1 MTTKTQDGAVPTVTK
16 SVNMARMG
24 QPRFL
29 SLVGLPANQVAF
41 KVIRNDNGELTMAAP
56 HIARKRNTQR
66 SDTLVSI
73 EFELETSD
81 DTIKSTM
88 ADWGV
93 TDYTVETT
101 ADKKVVKCADAGTK
115 SVMRIDMGGKVATIL
130 KPISNSSENKP
141 HISVVRYT
149 FDKEAFPVEDDI
161 GIWMRSHHIDFS
173 GDKVENQDL
182 AITVT
187 RGAPLAEGE
196 DTRTLEVDTG
206 VRLTV
211 CRADTQDVPDDLIAV
226 VNDTAYGS
234 WGWGQLDFTATM
246 ADVEFC
252 EVGREAM
259 ETLDS
264 VIRNILFYSDLPVAV
279 RKDLVVRATSQFSD
293 FIVTLMDALPA
304 RVVVANRSLT
314 PKETP
319 MSNAT
324 AATGTTTTADP
335 VVADA
340 TTADAKSAMTC
351 VSCGCKTA
359 KRAEACPECGAPDP
373 SVAKKSDTLTRA
385 DVAQMITEAVTSAL
399 AAQAVVR
406 SEPAATPAADPA
418 PAPAASPVESELLVA
433 IRSVQALG
441 ESVKAVAER
450 VQSLEGATTVRSD
463 GGDGKQTARKDVFAG
478 MFGKATA

>member
-1 MTTKTQDGAVPTVTK
+1 MTTTPTVTK
-16 SVNMARMG
+16 SVNLAKMG
-24 QPRFL
+24 QPKFL

-56 HIARKRNTQR
+56 HITRKRTQR
-66 SDTLVSI
+66 SEPLISI
-73 EFELETSD
+73 EFELEVSEEA
-81 DTIKSTM
+81 IRSTM

-101 ADKKVVKCADAGTK
+101 ADKKVVKCADAGEK
-115 SVMRIDMGGKVATIL
+115 SVMRIDMGDKVATIL
-130 KPISNSSENKP
+130 KPISNSTEGKP

-149 FDKEAFPVEDDI
+149 FDKDAFPAEDDI
-161 GIWMRSHHIDFS
+161 NVWMKAHRIDFS
-173 GDKVENQDL
+173 GDKVQNEDL

-211 CRADTQDVPDDLIAV
+211 CRADVQDVPDGLIAV

-252 EVGREAM
+252 EVGREALD
-259 ETLDS
+259 TLDS
-264 VIRNILFYSDLPVAV
+264 VTRNILFYSDLPIAV
-279 RKDLVVRATSQFSD
+279 RKDLIVRAASQFSN

-319 MSNAT
+319 MTT
-324 AATGTTTTADP
+324 AQAAAPAADVTQTADP
-335 VVADA
+335 VAAPAATPATPA
-340 TTADAKSAMTC
+340 TT
-351 VSCGCKTA
+351 
-359 KRAEACPECGAPDP
+359 
-373 SVAKKSDTLTRA
+373 DTLTRA
-385 DVAQMITEAVTSAL
+385 DVATMITEAVTAAL

-406 SEPAATPAADPA
+406 SEPATTPVATETPAAA
-418 PAPAASPVESELLVA
+418 PATAVESELLVTL
-433 IRSVQALG
+433 RSVQALG
-441 ESVKAVAER
+441 ESVKSMAER

-463 GGDGKQTARKDVFAG
+463 GGDTKPAVRKDVFAG
-478 MFGKATA
+478 MFGSKTAA